1 MGYNNRYILVIVINT
16 RNAAEIRPSIKSITL
31 PPKELSRAV
40 QLEPEFHKDTNN
52 KRSFEIKD
60 GYYVLQRTVTN
71 TNFKFIQTNQVIIA
85 NTFLG

>member
-16 RNAAEIRPSIKSITL
+16 RNAAEIRSSIKSIRL

-40 QLEPEFHKDTNN
+40 QLEPEFHKNTNN
-52 KRSFEIKD
+52 VRSSEIND
-60 GYYVLQRTVTN
+60 EYNVLQRTVTN
-71 TNFKFIQTNQVIIA
+71 TNFKFIQRNQVIIA